1 MILIIQWEFL
11 ESHTLSIKCARWDV
25 ELNTIAD
32 LRLKELYI
40 EKKSSSFFCFS
51 PKSGWPNN
59 SISTS
64 ECQMFLCHDKLNA
77 YHMILDN
84 F

>member
-1 MILIIQWEFL
+1 MFIFCYLDFEKYLIWNVNIVILIIQWEFL

-40 EKKSSSFFCFS
+40 EL
-51 PKSGWPNN
+51 G
-59 SISTS
+59 
-64 ECQMFLCHDKLNA
+64 L
-77 YHMILDN
+77 
-84 F
+84 